1 VTKTVIEHDFGGY
14 ATKVGLKCSDGRTI
28 TSAAFAHMDGKEIP
42 LVWHHMH
49 DSPDNVLGFV
59 KLEHRENDGTYAYC
73 YFNETP
79 SAKNSKQLVE
89 HGDIKFLSIYA
100 NQLKE
105 NKKKEVLHGEICE
118 VSLVLKGANKGALID
133 FVNIKHSDGEVEV
146 LDDEAI
152 IHTGLSLE
160 HADGTTY
167 QDVYDTLNEQ
177 QKELVEVMVSKALAD
192 KTVAHSSSDENETET
207 VVEGKDEDNKETEG
221 DSDLEHKEKDKM
233 TRNVFEQN
241 KPEGSGTGVGAT
253 LSHSQVK
260 KLAGDVFKRMAEGST
275 FRDAA
280 SDILEHAEGDY
291 GITNIEML
299 FPEARA
305 LDTRPEWITRRME
318 WVEGVLAGTRKLPFS
333 RIKSLTADLTHDEA
347 RAKGYIKG
355 NLKKEQFFAIARR
368 DTTPKTI
375 YKKQK
380 LDRDDIV
387 DITDFDV
394 VSWLWVEM
402 YFMLREELAR
412 AILIGDG
419 REVDDDDKIDET
431 KIRPIAYDDAFYTD
445 VVIVPANVS
454 PSALIEAVLRGRNNY
469 KGTAPKAYMTNG
481 VMIDMLLEKDTLGR
495 RYYNTKAELAA
506 ALNVS
511 EIIEV
516 EVLEG
521 AMRDGAEIQMIIVNM
536 GDYSVG
542 STAGGEI
549 TKFDDFDID
558 YNQWKYL
565 IETRISGAL
574 TSPKRAQVIVRGA
587 GTPAT
592 PTVPTFNTTTGVL
605 TIPTVTGVTYKNQA
619 TSATL
624 SPGAQTA
631 IAAGAS
637 ISVVA
642 VPNATYYFP
651 HNFDADWTFTRD
663 A

>member
-1 VTKTVIEHDFGGY
+1 V
-14 ATKVGLKCSDGRTI
+14 
-28 TSAAFAHMDGKEIP
+28 
-42 LVWHHMH
+42 
-49 DSPDNVLGFV
+49 
-59 KLEHRENDGTYAYC
+59 
-73 YFNETP
+73 
-79 SAKNSKQLVE
+79 
-89 HGDIKFLSIYA
+89 
-100 NQLKE
+100 
-105 NKKKEVLHGEICE
+105 
-118 VSLVLKGANKGALID
+118 
-133 FVNIKHSDGEVEV
+133 
-146 LDDEAI
+146 
-152 IHTGLSLE
+152 
-160 HADGTTY
+160 
-167 QDVYDTLNEQ
+167 
-177 QKELVEVMVSKALAD
+177 
-192 KTVAHSSSDENETET
+192 
-207 VVEGKDEDNKETEG
+207 
-221 DSDLEHKEKDKM
+221 
-233 TRNVFEQN
+233 
-241 KPEGSGTGVGAT
+241 
-253 LSHSQVK
+253 
-260 KLAGDVFKRMAEGST
+260 
-275 FRDAA
+275 
-280 SDILEHAEGDY
+280 
-291 GITNIEML
+291 
-299 FPEARA
+299 
-305 LDTRPEWITRRME
+305 
-318 WVEGVLAGTRKLPFS
+318 
-333 RIKSLTADLTHDEA
+333 
-347 RAKGYIKG
+347 KG

-394 VSWLWVEM
+394 VAWLWVEM

-419 REVDDDDKIDET
+419 REVDDEDKIDED
-431 KIRPIAYDDAFYTD
+431 KIRPIAYDDPFYTD

-454 PSALIEAVLRGRNNY
+454 PSALIEAVLRGRNSY

-511 EIIEV
+511 EIVEV

-521 AMRDGAEIQMIIVNM
+521 AERDGAEIQMIIVNM

-558 YNQWKYL
+558 YNQHKYL

-587 GTPAT
+587 GTLAT

-605 TIPTVTGVTYKNQA
+605 TVPTVTGVTYKNQA
-619 TSATL
+619 TGVTL
-624 SPGAQTA
+624 SAGAQTA

-637 ISVVA
+637 VSVVA